1 MHMLTV
7 NKVTL
12 KNQDDEPYFRKS
24 YTQMLFDDGHAVYLL
39 DGKQSTESNNIFD
52 YDTVYKQ
59 RNGKLLI
66 DYDKKTYTDDEYIK
80 HLEKQIDEY
89 VEYIED
95 GRQYR
100 AALARNAEI
109 RTDINKFKQLFELH
123 SNKPETEETQL
134 FS

>member
-1 MHMLTV
+1 MLTV

-12 KNQDDEPYFRKS
+12 KNQDGEPYFRKS

-39 DGKQSTESNNIFD
+39 DGKQSTESNNTFD

-66 DYDKKTYTDDEYIK
+66 DYDKKTYTDDEYIE

-123 SNKPETEETQL
+123 SNKPEAEEPQL